1 MLIYQ
6 RVYSLHV
13 VSGFLKCFFKCL
25 SQLSSKHA
33 ISEAVILVVVLV
45 PAFLMPCP
53 AMPWPQVDHIIR
65 GKKIGRDVDL
75 ANLAAWHHAVAET
88 CGDGGIQT

>member
-6 RVYSLHV
+6 RVCSLHV

-53 AMPWPQVDHIIR
+53 GMP
-65 GKKIGRDVDL
+65 
-75 ANLAAWHHAVAET
+75 
-88 CGDGGIQT
+88 